1 MPFRFRRGNMNAR
14 NNEGFGLAFAQ
25 HSGMECTAMKLLLIN
40 GNTNAAITDRA
51 VAHTRAALPRL
62 GLSGTVAGVT
72 ARFGAH
78 YIATR
83 AASAIAQHAV
93 LDALAEHGAGHDGV
107 IIACFGDPGLEAA
120 RELSTLPV
128 VGMADASLTIG
139 FRQASRIAFI
149 TGGAAWVPM
158 LEEFCLLRGYSRQQV
173 LVRAVAPDG
182 GMIAADPDG
191 AIALLAQAA
200 RDAAAEGA
208 GAVVLGGA
216 GLAGLA
222 PRVAAASGIAVLD
235 SLDCAVL
242 AVAEAVAQPSPTP
255 TPSSGLSPALAALL
269 AG

>member
-1 MPFRFRRGNMNAR
+1 MPCPLSAGNLNALPFGR
-14 NNEGFGLAFAQ
+14 DGLAFAQ
-25 HSGMECTAMKLLLIN
+25 HSGMECTPMKLLLIN

-51 VAHTRAALPRL
+51 VAHARASLPRL
-62 GLSGTVAGVT
+62 GLSGEVTGVT

-78 YIATR
+78 YIASR

-93 LDALAEHGAGHDGV
+93 LDALAEHGPGHDGI

-120 RELSTLPV
+120 KELSAVPV
-128 VGMADASLTIG
+128 MGMAEASLTIG
-139 FRQASRIAFI
+139 FRSATRVAFI

-158 LEEFCLLRGYSRQQV
+158 LEEFCLVRGYSREQV

-182 GMIAADPDG
+182 GMIAADPEG

-222 PRVAAASGIAVLD
+222 PAVAKASGIAVLD
-235 SLDCAVL
+235 SLDCSLL
-242 AVAEAVAQPSPTP
+242 AVAEAVAAPVPGHAPST
-255 TPSSGLSPALAALL
+255 GLSPALAALL

>member
-1 MPFRFRRGNMNAR
+1 MPCPLPVGNMNGRR
-14 NNEGFGLAFAQ
+14 NGVFGLAFAQ
-25 HSGMECTAMKLLLIN
+25 HSGMHCPPMKLLLIN

-51 VAHTRAALPRL
+51 VAHARAGLPRL

-78 YIATR
+78 YIASR

-93 LDALAEHGAGHDGV
+93 LDALAEHGPGHDGI

-120 RELSTLPV
+120 RELSAVPV
-128 VGMADASLTIG
+128 AGMAEASLMIG
-139 FRQASRIAFI
+139 FRSATRVAFI

-158 LEEFCLLRGYSRQQV
+158 LEEFCLIRGYTRDQV

-182 GMIAADPDG
+182 GMIAADPQG
-191 AIALLAQAA
+191 AIALLAKAA

-222 PRVAAASGIAVLD
+222 PAVAAASGVAVLD
-235 SLDCAVL
+235 SLDCSLL
-242 AVAEAVAQPSPTP
+242 AVAEAAAGPVPAP
-255 TPSSGLSPALAALL
+255 TPSKGLSPALAALL

>member
-1 MPFRFRRGNMNAR
+1 
-14 NNEGFGLAFAQ
+14 
-25 HSGMECTAMKLLLIN
+25 
-40 GNTNAAITDRA
+40 
-51 VAHTRAALPRL
+51 
-62 GLSGTVAGVT
+62 
-72 ARFGAH
+72 
-78 YIATR
+78 
-83 AASAIAQHAV
+83 V
-93 LDALAEHGAGHDGV
+93 LDALAEHGAERDGI
-107 IIACFGDPGLEAA
+107 IIACVRGPGLAA
-120 RELSTLPV
+120 APELSTLPE

-158 LEEFCLLRGYSRQQV
+158 LEEFCLLRGYSREQV

-222 PRVAAASGIAVLD
+222 PQVAAASGIAVLD

>member
-1 MPFRFRRGNMNAR
+1 
-14 NNEGFGLAFAQ
+14 
-25 HSGMECTAMKLLLIN
+25 MKLLLIN

-51 VAHTRAALPRL
+51 VACARASLPGL
-62 GLSGTVAGVT
+62 GLSAEVAGVT
-72 ARFGAH
+72 ARFGAR
-78 YIATR
+78 YIASR

-93 LDALAEHGAGHDGV
+93 LDALAEYGAGYDGI

-120 RELSTLPV
+120 RELSPVPV

-139 FRQASRIAFI
+139 FRAATRVAFI

-158 LEEFCLLRGYSRQQV
+158 LEEFCLVRGYGRDQV

-182 GMIAADPDG
+182 GMIAADPEG

-222 PRVAAASGIAVLD
+222 PAVAAASGVAVLD
-235 SLDCAVL
+235 SLNCSLL
-242 AVAEAVAQPSPTP
+242 AVAEAVAAPVPGS
-255 TPSSGLSPALAALL
+255 TPSTGLSPALAALL